1 MTMKTG
7 SVNEELAR
15 NAEER
20 EQKPEP
26 LMIDELRYLNYQPT
40 GIYVRAKHVDGGF
53 ESVDISQLTKSSL
66 LNWLRSRGGNNVWA
80 ENVVGLI
87 LGYGALH
94 IEQRPISLKATK

>member
-1 MTMKTG
+1 MNMKTG

-20 EQKPEP
+20 KQKPQS
-26 LMIDELRYLNYQPT
+26 LMIDKLRYLNYHPT

-66 LNWLRSRGGNNVWA
+66 LNWLRSRGGNNEWA
-80 ENVVGLI
+80 ENVVCCI
-87 LGYGALH
+87 LRHL
-94 IEQRPISLKATK
+94 P